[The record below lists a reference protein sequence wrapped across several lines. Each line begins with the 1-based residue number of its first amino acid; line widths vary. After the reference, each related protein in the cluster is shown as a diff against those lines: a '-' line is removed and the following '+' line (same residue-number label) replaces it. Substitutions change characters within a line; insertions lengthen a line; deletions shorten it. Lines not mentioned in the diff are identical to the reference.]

1 MNEKH
6 IKAVILTLLYQSE
19 IYFIRSEAE
28 VNNRYPDILL
38 LERSPFEVPNQFLF
52 ELKYCKKRDGAQRRQ
67 QKKEEGIRQVQEYLE
82 LEDVRCPDKLR
93 AYLLLTDG
101 SEVEAV
107 ELNSPVL
114 VAERRKRLTK
124 SDSIRFLE
132 LLRELSLEVIQEAP
146 QRGTSEIMVLAREQ
160 QLSSYDAS
168 YLDLAM
174 RKGLPLAT
182 LDARLRNAAEKC
194 GVAFFELPKTDKPE

>member
-1 MNEKH
+1 MADFVVDNSIVMSWCFDDEEDDYADTVLAALETMTAGVP
-6 IKAVILTLLYQSE
+6 AVWPL
-19 IYFIRSEAE
+19 E
-28 VNNRYPDILL
+28 VANVL
-38 LERSPFEVPNQFLF
+38 
-52 ELKYCKKRDGAQRRQ
+52 
-67 QKKEEGIRQVQEYLE
+67 
-82 LEDVRCPDKLR
+82 
-93 AYLLLTDG
+93 
-101 SEVEAV
+101 
-107 ELNSPVL
+107 L
-114 VAERRKRLTK
+114 VAERRERLTT

-194 GVAFFELPKTDKPE
+194 GIAFFELPKNDKTE

>member
-1 MNEKH
+1 MADFVVDNSIVMSWCFDDEEDDYADTVLTALETMTAGVP
-6 IKAVILTLLYQSE
+6 AVWPL
-19 IYFIRSEAE
+19 E
-28 VNNRYPDILL
+28 VANVL
-38 LERSPFEVPNQFLF
+38 
-52 ELKYCKKRDGAQRRQ
+52 
-67 QKKEEGIRQVQEYLE
+67 
-82 LEDVRCPDKLR
+82 
-93 AYLLLTDG
+93 
-101 SEVEAV
+101 
-107 ELNSPVL
+107 L
-114 VAERRKRLTK
+114 VAERRKRLTT

-182 LDARLRNAAEKC
+182 LDTRLRNAAEKC

>member
-1 MNEKH
+1 MADFVVDNSIVMSWCFEDEEDDYADTVLTALETKTAGVP
-6 IKAVILTLLYQSE
+6 AVWPL
-19 IYFIRSEAE
+19 E
-28 VNNRYPDILL
+28 VANVL
-38 LERSPFEVPNQFLF
+38 
-52 ELKYCKKRDGAQRRQ
+52 
-67 QKKEEGIRQVQEYLE
+67 
-82 LEDVRCPDKLR
+82 
-93 AYLLLTDG
+93 
-101 SEVEAV
+101 
-107 ELNSPVL
+107 L

-194 GVAFFELPKTDKPE
+194 GVACFELPKIE